1 MKKRLESKKHLILGV
16 IFATLFLVAPFFILP
31 ILCKD
36 KINLDKLFINIR
48 QKQSIAPQR
57 LYINAWRI
65 AKNEYIDKTMNNQNW
80 YKWRNKY
87 LKYIK
92 TEEDVNIAINTMLYS
107 LDDPYTKFL
116 KEQSYIEQKTIMDS
130 GITGIGIVFDK
141 HGEDI
146 IIGDILKN
154 SSAQEKNLLTND
166 KVVSINNIN
175 VKNLSTDD
183 VINIVENSNKKNI
196 KIEVLRNNKKIKKI
210 LTKKIIPIETMQYFI
225 TNSNIGI
232 IQIANVMGEN
242 ALRDFIEIIHR
253 TNETN
258 GLIIDLR
265 NNYGGILSNAILIA
279 DYMSDNKKLISIIS
293 KGKFEYEIY
302 GDNKSIFKE
311 KPLIVLVNNKTASSA
326 EILAGILRDNLG
338 AIIIGERTY
347 GKNTIQEVIPMTNNS
362 GLIITSNKYLLPS
375 GEDISK
381 IGIEPDISINQKN
394 VKDISLILAVKI
406 INNIMKI

>member
-1 MKKRLESKKHLILGV
+1 
-16 IFATLFLVAPFFILP
+16 
-31 ILCKD
+31 
-36 KINLDKLFINIR
+36 
-48 QKQSIAPQR
+48 
-57 LYINAWRI
+57 
-65 AKNEYIDKTMNNQNW
+65 MNNQNW

-130 GITGIGIVFDK
+130 GITGIGVVFDK
-141 HGEDI
+141 QGEDI

-154 SSAQEKNLLTND
+154 SSAQEENLLPND

-196 KIEVLRNNKKIKKI
+196 KIEVIRNNKKIKKI

-326 EILAGILRDNLG
+326 EILAGTLQVNLD
-338 AIIIGERTY
+338 AIVIGENTF
-347 GKNTIQEVIPMTNNS
+347 GKNAIQQVLPMHNRT
-362 GLIITSNKYLLPS
+362 GLIITTDKYILPD
-375 GEDISK
+375 GRDIYK
-381 IGIEPDISINQKN
+381 MGLTPDILIKNETSKDTQLEEAEKLINEVVKN
-394 VKDISLILAVKI
+394 KK
-406 INNIMKI
+406 

>member
-1 MKKRLESKKHLILGV
+1 MFMKKRLESKKNLILGV

-154 SSAQEKNLLTND
+154 SSAQ
-166 KVVSINNIN
+166 
-175 VKNLSTDD
+175 
-183 VINIVENSNKKNI
+183 
-196 KIEVLRNNKKIKKI
+196 
-210 LTKKIIPIETMQYFI
+210 
-225 TNSNIGI
+225 
-232 IQIANVMGEN
+232 
-242 ALRDFIEIIHR
+242 
-253 TNETN
+253 
-258 GLIIDLR
+258 
-265 NNYGGILSNAILIA
+265 
-279 DYMSDNKKLISIIS
+279 
-293 KGKFEYEIY
+293 
-302 GDNKSIFKE
+302 
-311 KPLIVLVNNKTASSA
+311 
-326 EILAGILRDNLG
+326 
-338 AIIIGERTY
+338 
-347 GKNTIQEVIPMTNNS
+347 
-362 GLIITSNKYLLPS
+362 
-375 GEDISK
+375 
-381 IGIEPDISINQKN
+381 
-394 VKDISLILAVKI
+394 
-406 INNIMKI
+406 